1 MITSDSHMHTEF
13 STDSDAKIQ
22 DMIESAMAKGLR
34 AVCITDH
41 MDLEYPCYEDT
52 GKDAFQVDL
61 KTYFPELE
69 KWQEQ
74 YVGKIQIRR
83 GIELGLQP
91 QLADVYQELIKQY
104 PFDFVI
110 GSVHVIHG
118 MDPYY
123 GEIFEGRTDAEVYR
137 ETFQT
142 TLENLDAISS
152 FDVLGHLDYVVRY
165 GKQQSRQYSYRK
177 FGEEIDEILKKV
189 IAMGKGIELNTA
201 GWKYGLAFCHPHP
214 EILCRYKEL
223 GGEIITVGS
232 DAHKPEH
239 VAYDFQKAADV
250 LKECGF
256 KYYTEFQDR
265 KPIFKQLL

>member
-22 DMIESAMAKGLR
+22 SMIESAIAKGLH

-41 MDLEYPCYEDT
+41 MDLEYPFHEDT
-52 GKDAFQVDL
+52 GKDAFQMDL
-61 KTYFPELE
+61 KTYFSELE
-69 KWQEQ
+69 KWKDR
-74 YVGKIQIRR
+74 YARKIQIRR

-91 QLADVYQELIKQY
+91 QLADAYQEVTGQY

-123 GEIFEGRTDAEVYR
+123 GEIFENLTDREVYR
-137 ETFQT
+137 ETFQAT
-142 TLENLDAISS
+142 MENLDAISS

-165 GKQQSRQYSYRK
+165 GKEQSKQYSYRE
-177 FGEEIDEILKKV
+177 FADEIDEILKKLLS
-189 IAMGKGIELNTA
+189 MGKGIELNTA
-201 GWKYGLAFCHPHP
+201 GWKYGLEFCHPHP
-214 EILCRYKEL
+214 EILRRYREL
-223 GGEIITVGS
+223 GGEIITIGS
-232 DAHKPEH
+232 DAHRPEH
-239 VAYDFQKAADV
+239 AAYEFGKAATV
-250 LKECGF
+250 LEACGF

-265 KPIFKQLL
+265 EPIFKQLL

>member
-1 MITSDSHMHTEF
+1 MGYAYAQPVFRRQSHTAGRYDRCCK
-13 STDSDAKIQ
+13 TKNL
-22 DMIESAMAKGLR
+22 KGI
-34 AVCITDH
+34 CFTDH
-41 MDLEYPCYEDT
+41 LDIDYPD
-52 GKDAFQVDL
+52 
-61 KTYFPELE
+61 ELE
-69 KWQEQ
+69 TFLLDLPNYVSSVEAMQEK
-74 YVGKIQIRR
+74 YKEILPVRL

-91 QLADVYQELIKQY
+91 HLACIHADILSQY

-110 GSVHVIHG
+110 GSVHVVHG

-123 GEIFEGRTDAEVYR
+123 GEIFEGRSDEEVYK
-137 ETFQT
+137 ETFLA
-142 TLENLDAISS
+142 TLENLDAVSS

-165 GKQQSRQYSYRK
+165 GKCQARQYSYK
-177 FGEEIDEILKKV
+177 KYAQEIDEILKKV

-250 LKECGF
+250 LKACGF

>member
-1 MITSDSHMHTEF
+1 MITSDSHMHTRF
-13 STDSDAKIQ
+13 STDSDADIR
-22 DMIESAMAKGLR
+22 DMIESALKKGLQSI
-34 AVCITDH
+34 CITDH
-41 MDLEYPCYEDT
+41 IDKDYPFHEDT
-52 GKDAFQVDL
+52 GV
-61 KTYFPELE
+61 
-69 KWQEQ
+69 
-74 YVGKIQIRR
+74 
-83 GIELGLQP
+83 ELGLQP
-91 QLADVYQELIKQY
+91 HLAGFYEELTNQY

-110 GSVHVIHG
+110 GSVHVVHG

-123 GEIFEGRTDAEVYR
+123 GEIFEGRSDEEVYK
-137 ETFQT
+137 ETFLA
-142 TLENLDAISS
+142 TLENLDAVSS

-165 GKQQSRQYSYRK
+165 GKCQARQYSYK
-177 FGEEIDEILKKV
+177 KYAQEIDEILKKV

-250 LKECGF
+250 LKACGF